1 MEEDFDYQKYANVIQ
16 LKDNGYSWVVL
27 GAMVVSNALTAG
39 YIKSFGIIYNSVL
52 DEFPDT
58 SGSEAGLMMGLLVA
72 CRTTLAPFTCAMG
85 IKFGSRISIMLG
97 AILCFV
103 GLILSYFC
111 KSVWQLSLTLGGMMV
126 YLY

>member
-1 MEEDFDYQKYANVIQ
+1 MEENFDYQKYANVIQ

-39 YIKSFGIIYNSVL
+39 YAKSFGIIYNSVL

-72 CRTTLAPFTCAMG
+72 CRTTLG
-85 IKFGSRISIMLG
+85 
-97 AILCFV
+97 
-103 GLILSYFC
+103 
-111 KSVWQLSLTLGGMMV
+111 
-126 YLY
+126 